1 MSDAMPMRS
10 PVQLAYHVPDAAQAA
25 RDFARQFGWGPF
37 YLMEHIPLAACVY
50 RGQPAVFDH
59 TSAYGQAGEMMVIG
73 STDFGA
79 AIVRFLPEPE
89 YRQVLDR
96 FKYVI
101 SPTYA
106 V

>member
-25 RDFARQFGWGPF
+25 RDFSRQFGWGPF

-59 TSAYGQAGEMMVIG
+59 TSAYGQEIG
-73 STDFGA
+73 RA
-79 AIVRFLPEPE
+79 HV
-89 YRQVLDR
+89 
-96 FKYVI
+96 
-101 SPTYA
+101 
-106 V
+106 